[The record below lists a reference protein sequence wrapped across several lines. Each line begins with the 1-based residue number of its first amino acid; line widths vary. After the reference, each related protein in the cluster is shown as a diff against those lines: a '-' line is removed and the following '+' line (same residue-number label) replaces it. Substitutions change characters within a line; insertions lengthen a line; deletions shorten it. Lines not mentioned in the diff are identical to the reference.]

1 MSIKDIQNNI
11 LSFPEEIRAKTQ
23 LEDQNY
29 RLNTGILERHLN
41 SSAQFTS
48 VSQSRPTPC
57 DPMDCNT
64 PGFPVHHQ
72 LPEPAQTHDH

>member
-29 RLNTGILERHLN
+29 RLSTGILERHLN
-41 SSAQFTS
+41 TSVQFTS

-57 DPMDCNT
+57 DTMDYNT
-64 PGFPVHHQ
+64 PGFPAHRQH
-72 LPEPAQTHDH
+72 PEPAQTHDN